1 MKGLLTAFCLFLYTV
16 VFAQSDDKL
25 FGPANAPKPR
35 KGFIINAN
43 GQFDMPA
50 GDMAKRFGNS
60 YRVGPAIMY
69 KTFSNFL
76 FGAKFDFIMGGKVK
90 EDSLM
95 INIRDKYS
103 GQNTRLYEFI
113 NGSGQRI
120 GVPVYER
127 GYAVGL
133 SFGKIFSFS
142 KQHPDNGFTA
152 IGTVGFIQH
161 KINIFD
167 KDKTV
172 PQLRGNYRKGYDR
185 LTNGGFGEVF
195 IGYSYF
201 GNNGLL
207 NFTIGFDAL
216 VGVTQGR
223 RDYLYDV
230 MRADNQQRVDV
241 LYGIRGGW
249 YIPIFRR
256 KSEDMMFE

>member
-1 MKGLLTAFCLFLYTV
+1 MRGIFTVFILFLYTV
-16 VFAQSDDKL
+16 SYAQSDDKL
-25 FGPANAPKPR
+25 FGPSNAPKPR

-43 GQFDMPA
+43 GQFDIPA
-50 GDMAKRFGNS
+50 GDMAKRFGLS

-69 KTFSNFL
+69 KTFSNWL
-76 FGAKFDFIMGGKVK
+76 FGAKFDFISGGKVL

-103 GQNTRLYEFI
+103 TKNTRLYEFI
-113 NGSGQRI
+113 NASGQRV

-127 GYAVGL
+127 GYAVGIC
-133 SFGKIFSFS
+133 FGKIISFS
-142 KQHPDNGFTA
+142 KQHPDNGLTIMGSA
-152 IGTVGFIQH
+152 GFIQH

-172 PQLRGNYRKGYDR
+172 PQIKGNYRKGYDR
-185 LTNGGFGEVF
+185 LTNGGYGEVF
-195 IGYSYF
+195 LGYTYF
-201 GNNGLL
+201 AKNGLL

-216 VGVTQGR
+216 VGFTQGR

-230 MRADNQQRVDV
+230 MRSGRDNRIDV